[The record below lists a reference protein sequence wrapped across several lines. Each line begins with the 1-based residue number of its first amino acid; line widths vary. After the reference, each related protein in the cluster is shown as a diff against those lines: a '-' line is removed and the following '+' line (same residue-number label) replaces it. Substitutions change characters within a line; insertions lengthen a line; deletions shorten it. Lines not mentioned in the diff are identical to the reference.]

1 MLAEQGIET
10 DVAGVVSARALA
22 GSASDGRGLRGLLDF
37 TRDPRVTDYLF
48 GLIVSTQLQ
57 DAARGAASV
66 AIAARPKVNWRGPG
80 VYKEDGEELTFVGK
94 DFPTETKGR
103 SMYRKL
109 FTNPA
114 DQ

>member
-1 MLAEQGIET
+1 M
-10 DVAGVVSARALA
+10 
-22 GSASDGRGLRGLLDF
+22 
-37 TRDPRVTDYLF
+37 
-48 GLIVSTQLQ
+48 
-57 DAARGAASV
+57 AASMRRRRLFMTEDE
-66 AIAARPKVNWRGPG
+66 ADTSERKSPKVNWRGPG

>member
-1 MLAEQGIET
+1 M
-10 DVAGVVSARALA
+10 
-22 GSASDGRGLRGLLDF
+22 
-37 TRDPRVTDYLF
+37 
-48 GLIVSTQLQ
+48 
-57 DAARGAASV
+57 AASM
-66 AIAARPKVNWRGPG
+66 RRRRLFTTEDDENTSERKSPKVNWRGPG
-80 VYKEDGEELTFVGK
+80 VYKEVGEELTFVGK